1 MKGVID
7 INDPINQL
15 SGKLVDIAYHVHTN
29 LGAGLFESVYEDVT
43 YLEIKKAGFFVE
55 RQKPI
60 LLTWDG
66 NLIDRPA
73 FKADIIVEKKI
84 LIEIKSVESLAPVHL
99 KQVETY
105 LRLSGI
111 KLGLLLNFNSAYFK
125 DGIRRIVNKL

>member
-1 MKGVID
+1 M
-7 INDPINQL
+7 
-15 SGKLVDIAYHVHTN
+15 
-29 LGAGLFESVYEDVT
+29 
-43 YLEIKKAGFFVE
+43 
-55 RQKPI
+55 
-60 LLTWDG
+60 
-66 NLIDRPA
+66 IDRPA
-73 FKADIIVEKKI
+73 FKADIIVEKKV

>member
-15 SGKLVDIAYHVHTN
+15 FGKLVDIAYHVHTN
-29 LGAGLFESVYEDVT
+29 LGPGLFESVYEDVT
-43 YLEIKKAGFFVE
+43 FWKSKKPGFAE

-60 LLTWDG
+60 LLSWDG
-66 NLIDRPA
+66 KLIDRPA
-73 FKADIIVEKKI
+73 FKADIIVETKV